1 MTNENPKCRC
11 TRLQSSNFC
20 FKSLGH
26 KIFPWEFLNKD
37 IHTCLKSNILNFTNE
52 TKYHNDI
59 YNCITNSLSD
69 LTYLKFISWSLKPT
83 FPGFFLISVNSDTI
97 FSVAQTSLSSQ
108 FCQQMPL
115 ALIQKSLRI
124 NQLSASCLPQP
135 WPNPAHSHW
144 HYYSN
149 LLTALLPFC
158 QNWKTAASNSVQ
170 KK

>member
-1 MTNENPKCRC
+1 MTNENLKYYC
-11 TRLQSSNFC
+11 TWLQSSNFC

-52 TKYHNDI
+52 TKYHSNMYD
-59 YNCITNSLSD
+59 CITNKLSN
-69 LTYLKFISWSLKPT
+69 LTHLKFISWSLKPT
-83 FPGFFLISVNSDTI
+83 FLRFFLISVNSDTI

-124 NQLSASCLPQP
+124 NHLSPYWLPQP
-135 WPNPAHSHW
+135 WPNPPHSRR